1 MVDDWASPPQRGQS
15 PPSVYW
21 RFSTASRRPFL
32 MFPNPAIDWGGDCL
46 SINTLGDIIGES
58 KLI

>member
-32 MFPNPAIDWGGDCL
+32 MFPNPAIDWRGDCL